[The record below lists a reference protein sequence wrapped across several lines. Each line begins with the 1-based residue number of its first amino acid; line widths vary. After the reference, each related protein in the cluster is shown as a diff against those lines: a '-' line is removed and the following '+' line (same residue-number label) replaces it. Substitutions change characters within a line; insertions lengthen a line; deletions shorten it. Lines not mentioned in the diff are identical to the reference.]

1 MMNEFIDFVTEVFP
15 SIHPYTKEQVKASIQ
30 QFEKS
35 GVQRNFSMHSALPYL
50 AQGDIFGDLIPFIKQ
65 DKNGELSVLKAKAIL
80 LSNTCDSER
89 DDILIFAP
97 LIPIKSLDMDE
108 QAVKSNQIYRLLYFP
123 DPLIEEYVV
132 DLSLLNSFS
141 RVMFENKLR
150 EGKFS
155 KIMSLNDLGYYLFL
169 CKLTV
174 HLMRPEDTGV
184 QKIRSA

>member
-1 MMNEFIDFVTEVFP
+1 MINEFIDFVTEVFP

-35 GVQRNFSMHSALPYL
+35 GVQRKFSMHSALPHL
-50 AQGDIFGDLIPFIKQ
+50 AQGDIFEDSIPFIKQ
-65 DKNGELSVLKAKAIL
+65 GKNGDLSVLKAKAIL

-97 LIPIKSLDMDE
+97 LIPISSLEMDE
-108 QAVKSNQIYRLLYFP
+108 QTIKSNQIYRLLYFP

-141 RVMFENKLR
+141 RVMFENKLT
-150 EGKFS
+150 EGKF
-155 KIMSLNDLGYYLFL
+155 KKVMSLNDLGYYLFL